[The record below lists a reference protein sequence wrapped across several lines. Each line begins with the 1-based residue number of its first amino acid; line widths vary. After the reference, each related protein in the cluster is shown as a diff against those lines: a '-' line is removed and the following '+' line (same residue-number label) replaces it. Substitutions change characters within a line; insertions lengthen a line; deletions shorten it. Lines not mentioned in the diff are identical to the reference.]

1 MIEDRN
7 GTSGF
12 TLIELLVVIGIIG
25 ILAALLLPALA
36 RAREAARR
44 ASCQNNL
51 KQFGLAFKM
60 YSSES
65 RGGLYPTLQFFFQ
78 PPGDYSFAAA
88 PRIASIY
95 PDYLP
100 DISVILCPSDATG
113 SLDDI
118 RDANGNIDVQVPDYL
133 GGHGSNADM
142 SYAYWGH
149 VYDRVNDTDGA
160 IPIPEQFAE
169 VFASEPGASG
179 PEQIVV
185 SMEINAQRFVESNDS
200 KIVDDDITVPD
211 GIGNAGGDTVYR
223 LREGIERFLITDIN
237 NPGASASGQS
247 DVWIMHDAIST
258 RVQNYNHVPGG
269 ANVLYLDGHVEFLK
283 YPGVAP
289 VGALMASMFGGLFDA
304 EAE

>member
-1 MIEDRN
+1 MKTFRTDGCGPR
-7 GTSGF
+7 SGF

-65 RGGLYPTLQFFFQ
+65 RGGFYPTLQFFFQ

-88 PRIASIY
+88 PRIVSIY

-118 RDANGNIDVQVPDYL
+118 RGTDGNIDIQVPDFL

-160 IPIPEQFAE
+160 APIPDQFAG
-169 VFASEPGASG
+169 VFGSDSGADG

-185 SMEINAQRFVESNDS
+185 SMEVNAQRFIESSDS
-200 KIVDDDITVPD
+200 RIIDDDIAVPD
-211 GIGNAGGDTVYR
+211 GIGNGGGDTVYR
-223 LREGIERFLITDIN
+223 
-237 NPGASASGQS
+237 
-247 DVWIMHDAIST
+247 
-258 RVQNYNHVPGG
+258 
-269 ANVLYLDGHVEFLK
+269 
-283 YPGVAP
+283 
-289 VGALMASMFGGLFDA
+289 
-304 EAE
+304 